1 MNLLTALSYK
11 GRSHIAL
18 FLIITLLATL
28 ANWPILVRN
37 AKAAAPLQKI
47 SDTLSDS
54 DLGVK
59 SNHTIKFI
67 TQSIINAS
75 NTIVIDFADAFSAT
89 SSPAFSNTDATDFD
103 IATSTNVTGTAFA
116 DLTVVAFTGTCAT
129 SGQAQFEIT
138 SINTSTNVF
147 TFTHCNGTLSIATST
162 AIEIQIGTHATTG
175 GTGDSQ
181 LVNPVSSGSYVITV
195 TASSIN
201 SGSTRV
207 AIVDDVVVTASVA
220 TNFTFTISG
229 VVSGQTPANGEVGV
243 TTVTTTATT
252 IPWGDLSPNVTS
264 TARQDL
270 AVSTNA
276 RNGFTV
282 TIWQDQNLLSEI
294 GADIDVFKD
303 GVDGSPAAWTS
314 PAETIDSEDTY
325 GHEGITSEDATL
337 SGGDTFGTALYD
349 AIGTSTAPLEVFHHT
364 GPANGTTANKG
375 ATKIGFKIE
384 ISSLQEAASDYTQ
397 SLTYIATP
405 VF

>member
-1 MNLLTALSYK
+1 MALGACS
-11 GRSHIAL
+11 G
-18 FLIITLLATL
+18 T
-28 ANWPILVRN
+28 
-37 AKAAAPLQKI
+37 
-47 SDTLSDS
+47 
-54 DLGVK
+54 G
-59 SNHTIKFI
+59 
-67 TQSIINAS
+67 
-75 NTIVIDFADAFSAT
+75 
-89 SSPAFSNTDATDFD
+89 SPK
-103 IATSTNVTGTAFA
+103 
-116 DLTVVAFTGTCAT
+116 
-129 SGQAQFEIT
+129 FEIT

-147 TFTHCNGTLSIATST
+147 TFTHCATTDLVATST
-162 AIEIQIGTHATTG
+162 AIEIQIGTNATFG

-181 LVNPVSSGSYVITV
+181 LVNPQAAGSYVITV
-195 TASSIN
+195 TAPSTN

-229 VVSGQTPANGEVGV
+229 VASGQANANGEDGFTV
-243 TTVTTTATT
+243 VTTTATT

-282 TIWQDQNLLSEI
+282 TIWQDQNLTSEI

-303 GVDGSPAAWTS
+303 GVASSTPVAWTAPAA
-314 PAETIDSEDTY
+314 TIDLEDTY
-325 GHEGITSEDATL
+325 GHEGITSEDTSL
-337 SGGDTFGTALYD
+337 SSGDPFGTALY
-349 AIGTSTAPLEVFHHT
+349 ASIGSSTAPLEVFHHT

-384 ISSLQEAASDYTQ
+384 ISALQEAATDYTQ

>member
-1 MNLLTALSYK
+1 MNLLTTLSYTE
-11 GRSHIAL
+11 RSRIAL
-18 FLIITLLATL
+18 FLIITMLATL

-37 AKAAAPLQKI
+37 ANAAAPLQKI

-59 SNHTIKFI
+59 SNHTVKFI
-67 TQSIINAS
+67 TQSVITAS
-75 NTIVIDFADAFSAT
+75 STISIDFADTFSST
-89 SSPAFSNTDATDFD
+89 SSPLFSITDATDYD

-116 DLTVVAFTGTCAT
+116 DLTVVASGGCVTTG
-129 SGQAQFEIT
+129 SPQFEIT

-147 TFTHCNGTLSIATST
+147 TFTHCAITDSIATST
-162 AIEIQIGTHATTG
+162 AISIEIGTNATTG

-181 LVNPVSSGSYVITV
+181 LVNPQASGSYVITV
-195 TASSIN
+195 TAPSGN

-229 VVSGQTPANGEVGV
+229 VASGQATANGEVG
-243 TTVTTTATT
+243 TTSVTTTATT
-252 IPWGDLSPNVTS
+252 IPWGELSPGVTS

-282 TIWQDQNLLSEI
+282 TIWQDQNLLSSI
-294 GADIDVFKD
+294 GADIDIFQD
-303 GVDGSPAAWTS
+303 GVNGAPTAWTS
-314 PAETIDSEDTY
+314 PAATIDVEDTY
-325 GHEGITSEDATL
+325 GHEGITSEDASL

-349 AIGTSTAPLEVFHHT
+349 AVGTSTAPLEVFHHT
-364 GPANGTTANKG
+364 GPANGITANKG

-384 ISSLQEAASDYTQ
+384 ISALQEAADDYTQ

-405 VF
+405 IF